1 MKLLVSYLFVA
12 AVMAFSF
19 VGFARAED
27 PDKAFCSEIYYN
39 AGYVYMAYKKCGT
52 VEMTENLEDLMNR
65 CSVIVTDKERKK
77 AVNAGFDN
85 FNKMRNARGLTEACE
100 SALVDEH
107 GMNIARRIK

>member
-1 MKLLVSYLFVA
+1 MKLLIAV
-12 AVMAFSF
+12 VMALSF

-52 VEMTENLEDLMNR
+52 VEMTENLDDLMNR
-65 CSVIVTDKERKK
+65 CGVILSDKERKK
-77 AVNAGFDN
+77 AVNTGFDS
-85 FNKMRNARGLTEACE
+85 FNKMKNAMGLTEACE

-107 GMNIARRIK
+107 GMDIARRIK